1 MRFSQVLL
9 KSPDILKK
17 YPVLDRKQGLFTDVS
32 MISTPNGEKKM
43 TAVKQLKPI
52 DTSYVE
58 KQMSNIFQY
67 EGDLPQTI
75 TAWGDYLKQFDVSLK
90 EDLPL
95 NIEYFDSLSKT
106 NSINELWKDLVTEH
120 PLSHQIQKS
129 LASLT
134 PMQKQII
141 HLSYWEGLSLR
152 AIGKEMKMS
161 KSNVL
166 KQRDKAIKRLKHE
179 ISKHVD
185 SNTNSVHKI

>member
-1 MRFSQVLL
+1 
-9 KSPDILKK
+9 
-17 YPVLDRKQGLFTDVS
+17 

-52 DTSYVE
+52 DSSYIEEQTTEV
-58 KQMSNIFQY
+58 FLY
-67 EGDLPQTI
+67 ESDIPETN
-75 TAWGDYLKQFDVSLK
+75 AEWSDYLKQIDVNLK

-95 NIEYFDSLSKT
+95 NIEYFDSMSHT

-120 PLSHQIQKS
+120 PLSHQIQKN
-129 LASLT
+129 LAVLT
-134 PMQKQII
+134 PIQKQII

-166 KQRDKAIKRLKHE
+166 KLRDKAIKRLKHE
-179 ISKHVD
+179 ISKHV
-185 SNTNSVHKI
+185 STNTNSVHKI

>member
-1 MRFSQVLL
+1 
-9 KSPDILKK
+9 
-17 YPVLDRKQGLFTDVS
+17 
-32 MISTPNGEKKM
+32 M
-43 TAVKQLKPI
+43 TAVKLLKPI

-67 EGDLPQTI
+67 EGDLPQTM
-75 TAWGDYLKQFDVSLK
+75 TEWGDYLKQFDVSLK

-134 PMQKQII
+134 PIQKQII

-152 AIGKEMKMS
+152 TIGKEMKIS

-166 KQRDKAIKRLKHE
+166 KQREKAIKRLKHE
-179 ISKHVD
+179 ISKHV
-185 SNTNSVHKI
+185 SINTNSVHKI

>member
-1 MRFSQVLL
+1 
-9 KSPDILKK
+9 
-17 YPVLDRKQGLFTDVS
+17 
-32 MISTPNGEKKM
+32 M

-52 DTSYVE
+52 DTFYIEEQATNS
-58 KQMSNIFQY
+58 FQY
-67 EGDLPQTI
+67 EGDIPQTM
-75 TAWGDYLKQFDVSLK
+75 TEWGDYLKQFDVSLK

-106 NSINELWKDLVTEH
+106 NSISELWKDLVTEH
-120 PLSHQIQKS
+120 PLSHQIQKN

-134 PMQKQII
+134 PIQKQII

-179 ISKHVD
+179 ISKHV
-185 SNTNSVHKI
+185 STNTNSVHKI